1 MIWATKKIKLL
12 FKTKDN
18 VKHLRCV
25 IYQGICSC
33 ENNYIDETMRDATT
47 TINESEQTRGKSEPS
62 KHLKKIPVHQF
73 DWTILSRALYHRL
86 KRKIVEDY
94 FMK

>member
-1 MIWATKKIKLL
+1 M
-12 FKTKDN
+12 
-18 VKHLRCV
+18 
-25 IYQGICSC
+25 G
-33 ENNYIDETMRDATT
+33 DATT
-47 TINESEQTRGKSEPS
+47 RINESEQTRGKSEPS